1 MTKDLNGNRSL
12 RHGGRSSATPGGL
25 GAFESAPPDSGQ
37 QKETKVPKRIVL
49 RLKNVTFVLF
59 VAFCKNPWMSGAR
72 TFRSHAAPKS
82 KELVSCLASSRFTNR
97 ELVVLQLLLAT
108 ESAEDTASGE
118 VWVLELALQWASVKP

>member
-59 VAFCKNPWMSGAR
+59 VASCKNPWMSGAR
-72 TFRSHAAPKS
+72 GVRNLTEGNEGNEEMKRKNSLSYFAWLRTSKPLFSSLPSVNKSLRDACCGRPGLTEFAPP
-82 KELVSCLASSRFTNR
+82 F
-97 ELVVLQLLLAT
+97 
-108 ESAEDTASGE
+108 
-118 VWVLELALQWASVKP
+118 